1 MDSNNLTQLLQKGMR
16 VTLGATASLIE
27 VIQDPEKREQNLAR
41 LRSDLGQLAE
51 EWDTKGAMT
60 EQEARNFVDTLLEQ
74 RNRQQTQSS
83 YDGTTPASSTA
94 TSPNP
99 ANPTASPDVQLEL
112 QELTAQIAAIRTEL
126 EKLRNPSSPE

>member
-1 MDSNNLTQLLQKGMR
+1 MDSNNLTQLLQKGLR

-27 VIQDPEKREQNLAR
+27 VLQDHEKREQNLSR

-74 RNRQQTQSS
+74 RNRQQTQPT
-83 YDGTTPASSTA
+83 YDPTASASTTT
-94 TSPNP
+94 
-99 ANPTASPDVQLEL
+99 ANPTAPPDVQLEL

-126 EKLRNPSSPE
+126 EKLRNSDSPE

>member
-1 MDSNNLTQLLQKGMR
+1 MDTNNLTQLLQKGLR

-27 VIQDPEKREQNLAR
+27 VLQDPEKREQNLAR
-41 LRSDLGQLAE
+41 LRSDLSQLAE

-74 RNRQQTQSS
+74 RHRQQAQSS
-83 YDGTTPASSTA
+83 YDPTAQASTA
-94 TSPNP
+94 T
-99 ANPTASPDVQLEL
+99 ATPTAPPDVQLEL

-126 EKLRNPSSPE
+126 EKLRNQNSPE